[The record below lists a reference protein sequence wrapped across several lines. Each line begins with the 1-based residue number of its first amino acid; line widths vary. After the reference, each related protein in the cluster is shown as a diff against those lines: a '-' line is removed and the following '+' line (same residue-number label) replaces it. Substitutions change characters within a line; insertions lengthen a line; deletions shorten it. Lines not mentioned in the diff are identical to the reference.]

1 MGDFIEK
8 ASDILGMPIETVNKA
23 VSFLGKLVA
32 PTLEE
37 LSLIPYDYVKAF
49 RYKRNIDILCRTQE
63 YCLEKNIKIKKIE
76 YIKENNTVYNFE
88 VANNHTYFV
97 SENNI
102 LVHNAKIC

>member
-1 MGDFIEK
+1 MFNFFYLFINKNYEWVTAK
-8 ASDILGMPIETVNKA
+8 DLKLTDNLFDINK
-23 VSFLGKLVA
+23 
-32 PTLEE
+32 
-37 LSLIPYDYVKAF
+37 
-49 RYKRNIDILCRTQE
+49 
-63 YCLEKNIKIKKIE
+63 KNIKIKKIE

>member
-1 MGDFIEK
+1 MR
-8 ASDILGMPIETVNKA
+8 GMHNR
-23 VSFLGKLVA
+23 
-32 PTLEE
+32 
-37 LSLIPYDYVKAF
+37 KAF
-49 RYKRNIDILCRTQE
+49 
-63 YCLEKNIKIKKIE
+63 KKVIE

>member
-37 LSLIPYDYVKAF
+37 LSLIPYDYVKAL
-49 RYKRNIDILCRTQE
+49 DIRE
-63 YCLEKNIKIKKIE
+63 I
-76 YIKENNTVYNFE
+76 
-88 VANNHTYFV
+88 
-97 SENNI
+97 
-102 LVHNAKIC
+102 